1 MQVVRTVAVDLA
13 VDVAQHEDDAGRV
26 ALHHGIDAARKPV
39 DVWVVAVVAHQVH
52 AELVEAQVGD
62 GHAARNVFQV
72 HDLVAHLLELL
83 AAVLQVPRL
92 VGVDVVVVAGG
103 RHNGDA
109 HALLDARLELDV
121 LVELHV
127 GPVVHQLDVG
137 VLRADAVHAAEALH
151 DAHGVPVDVVV
162 HQVVAVLEV
171 LALRDAVGGDND
183 VHVAAEK
190 LRRHHVALLRR
201 GREAGEHL
209 LHMRG
214 HGLYRAGAAVSGNL
228 CARKAELARRK
239 FRDVLI
245 EVVGG
250 VRERGEHEHLT
261 IAWVDGALYLLANLL
276 AQFDDVHVRLD
287 IALPAHPVHILDE
300 DLRGAAHLEAA
311 LVVGVEVEPARQVAV
326 GHTGPSR

>member
-1 MQVVRTVAVDLA
+1 MQVVRPVAVDLG
-13 VDVAQHEDDAGRV
+13 VDVAQHEDDAGLV
-26 ALHHGIDAARKPV
+26 ALHHGVDAAREPV
-39 DVWVVAVVAHQVH
+39 DAGVVAVIAHQVH
-52 AELVEAQVGD
+52 AELVEAQIGD

-127 GPVVHQLDVG
+127 GPVVHQLDTG

-171 LALRDAVGGDND
+171 LALRDAVGGDDD
-183 VHVAAEK
+183 VHVAAGK
-190 LRRHHVALLRR
+190 LRRHNVALLRR

-209 LHMRG
+209 LHVRG
-214 HGLYRAGAAVSGNL
+214 HGLYRAGAAV
-228 CARKAELARRK
+228 ARDLGALEAELA
-239 FRDVLI
+239 FREGRHVLV
-245 EVVGG
+245 EVVRR
-250 VRERGEHEHLT
+250 V
-261 IAWVDGALYLLANLL
+261 
-276 AQFDDVHVRLD
+276 
-287 IALPAHPVHILDE
+287 
-300 DLRGAAHLEAA
+300 
-311 LVVGVEVEPARQVAV
+311 
-326 GHTGPSR
+326 